1 MSVDA
6 IGSDKGSG
14 LIKVLLVDDHT
25 IFRDGLKR
33 LLHEET
39 DIQVHAEASDAAEAI
54 AHLRSSEFS
63 LVLLDINMPGRSG
76 LDILPTIRAEW
87 PTLPV
92 IVLSMYPTEQ
102 YVLRALDLGASG
114 YVTKDMDS
122 TDLLDS
128 IRKVAKG
135 GKYFPMDA
143 LAKILSHISADNP
156 AAPHH
161 ALSPRE
167 FEIMLLIVR
176 GMRLVDIGKKLFLS
190 VKTISTYRSRIL
202 SKLQVSSNAELAQY
216 ALRHQIID

>member
-1 MSVDA
+1 M
-6 IGSDKGSG
+6 
-14 LIKVLLVDDHT
+14 IKVLLVDDHT

-33 LLHEET
+33 LLHEEA
-39 DIQVHAEASDAAEAI
+39 DIQVHAEASDVTQAI
-54 AHLRSSEFS
+54 THLRASAFD

-76 LDILPTIRAEW
+76 LDVLPVIRAEW
-87 PTLPV
+87 PALPV

-122 TDLLDS
+122 TELLES
-128 IRKVAKG
+128 IRKVANG

-143 LAKILSHISADNP
+143 LDKILTHMSADSN

-167 FEIMLLIVR
+167 FEIMLLIVQ
-176 GMRLVDIGKKLFLS
+176 GERLVDIGKKLFLS
-190 VKTISTYRSRIL
+190 VKTVSTYRSRIL
-202 SKLQVSSNAELAQY
+202 GKLQISSNAELAQY